1 MRFPAIK
8 VGFSVRRSGFARGP
22 PGSPG
27 RHADSHHSEADNR
40 RSERYRNKKRSGGED
55 QEVGEPET
63 ERDGERER
71 ESRGAATD
79 WATRRRGTA
88 ASCGSRQSLIRA
100 DPKKKVPRKKVGPRR
115 RKATLCVCV
124 CVTSPKGPV
133 KRKEQEMPPA
143 AVTVVVVVVV
153 VVAVVVD
160 EVAIVAVGFS
170 LAPEKSSETR

>member
-1 MRFPAIK
+1 MLAGHRVHLVDTPTHITVKQTIGGANVTETKNEAAVRIK
-8 VGFSVRRSGFARGP
+8 KLASQRQR
-22 PGSPG
+22 
-27 RHADSHHSEADNR
+27 
-40 RSERYRNKKRSGGED
+40 
-55 QEVGEPET
+55 ET
-63 ERDGERER
+63 ERER
-71 ESRGAATD
+71 EREPRCSDRLGHETARYSGELRLAPIPHSRG
-79 WATRRRGTA
+79 
-88 ASCGSRQSLIRA
+88 
-100 DPKKKVPRKKVGPRR
+100 PKKKVPRKKVGPRR

-153 VVAVVVD
+153 VVAVVVV